1 MQDLLCVWDFLLGS
15 GLEYV
20 NSFFVAMLVEQ
31 RVSLLNGDAGHIL
44 TTLMRFQKLKNQ
56 IML

>member
-1 MQDLLCVWDFLLGS
+1 MVIIEFFR
-15 GLEYV
+15 EYV

-44 TTLMRFQKLKNQ
+44 TTLMRFEKLKNQ
-56 IML
+56 SLSLVHSAYHL